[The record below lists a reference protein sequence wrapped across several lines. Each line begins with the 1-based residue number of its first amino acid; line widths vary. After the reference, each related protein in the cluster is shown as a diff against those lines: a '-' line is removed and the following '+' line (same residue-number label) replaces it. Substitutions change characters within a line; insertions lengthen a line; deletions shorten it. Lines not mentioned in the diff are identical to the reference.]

1 MDLAMLQNFFDLNA
15 DVIQVALTGT
25 LRGGLYALMAVG
37 LALVFGVMNICHFAH
52 GEFYVI
58 GAYAAYFAHVVFG
71 LDPILSIASAAMLSF
86 LAGAVAEKI
95 FFLPL
100 RRRSK
105 NEWVINAFLLTAGL
119 SVALQSLFKLIW
131 GVRYRGITQ
140 YWKTTFEVL
149 PGMAVA
155 ADRIVAL
162 GIALGAIFLL
172 WLFLQKTR
180 LGRAIRAVSQDERG
194 AMLVGIDLDQIYMLT
209 FALGSML
216 AGLGGASL
224 LSLTPAYPFAGNKPL
239 ISSWFVVTIVGLGN
253 VSGAVLGGF
262 IVGIFESVAYFAL
275 GQGWQDVASLGML
288 ILLLLFKPTGLFGTQ
303 IKSVWER

>member
-1 MDLAMLQNFFDLNA
+1 MDLSMLENLL
-15 DVIQVALTGT
+15 LTGT

-71 LDPILSIASAAMLSF
+71 LDPILAITSAAVLSF
-86 LAGAVAEKI
+86 LAGAVAEKA

-105 NEWVINAFLLTAGL
+105 NEWVMNAFLLTAGL
-119 SVALQSLFKLIW
+119 SVALQSLFKLVW

-162 GIALGAIFLL
+162 GIALGTIFLL

-194 AMLVGIDLDQIYMLT
+194 AMLVGIDLDHIYMLT

-262 IVGIFESVAYFAL
+262 IVGIFESVAYFTL

-303 IKSVWER
+303 TKSVWER

>member
-1 MDLAMLQNFFDLNA
+1 MDLSMLQNLL
-15 DVIQVALTGT
+15 LTGI

-71 LDPILSIASAAMLSF
+71 LDPILAITSAAALSF
-86 LAGAVAEKI
+86 LAGAVAEKA

-105 NEWVINAFLLTAGL
+105 NEWVVNAFLLTAGL
-119 SVALQSLFKLIW
+119 SVALQSLFKLVW

-162 GIALGAIFLL
+162 GIALGTIFLL
-172 WLFLQKTR
+172 WLFMQKTR

-194 AMLVGIDLDQIYMLT
+194 AMLVGIDLDHIYMLT

-262 IVGIFESVAYFAL
+262 IVGIFESVAYFTL

-288 ILLLLFKPTGLFGTQ
+288 ILLLLFKPTGLFGTT